1 MDRRAFLA
9 YCVTA
14 GATLGVTGINGCAR
28 VAPEISPADRAQLS
42 GLQIADAHAHPHH
55 LYGSKTYD
63 PTTPTVEMMRGIGMR
78 VSAFSAVGDL
88 TKYPDASGTPYRNT
102 LDQLRE
108 VRRLVDDKQV
118 QVLRTAADLQAIGAR
133 TGPLGA
139 LIAIEGGD
147 ALEGDI
153 KHLDSFYEA
162 GVRLITVLHAHNNEI
177 GVHQG
182 SPADGPLTPFG
193 VRVLERMN
201 ALGIVVDVAHA
212 KTATL
217 KGIVEVSAAPVVD
230 SHTSLLPLPSG
241 ATPARPTRLRTW
253 AEMELIA
260 KTGGLICTWPMA
272 YVAGPYHRTTVTQW
286 AEEIRRMK
294 TRLGIE
300 HCGLGTDGGG
310 NLPRTVDG
318 WDSIASLPNL
328 IRAMRDIGLSQEDIF
343 AYTGRNFLRILV
355 RCTG

>member
-14 GATLGVTGINGCAR
+14 SATLGVTGISGCAR
-28 VAPEISPADRAQLS
+28 VAPELAPEDRAQLS

-55 LYGSKTYD
+55 LYGSATDD
-63 PTTPTVEMMRGIGMR
+63 PTTPTVEMMTRIGVR
-78 VSAFSAVGDL
+78 VSAFAAVGDL
-88 TKYPDASGTPYRNT
+88 TKYRDSSGIPYHHT
-102 LDQLRE
+102 LNQLRE
-108 VRRLVDDKQV
+108 VRRLADHKQV
-118 QVLRTAADLQAIGAR
+118 PVIRRAADLQAIGPR

-139 LIAIEGGD
+139 LMAIEGGD
-147 ALEGDI
+147 ALEGDL
-153 KHLDSFYEA
+153 KHLDSFYEY

-193 VRVLERMN
+193 VRVVERMN

-212 KTATL
+212 KMATL

-241 ATPARPTRLRTW
+241 ATPARPMRFRTW
-253 AEMELIA
+253 PEMELIA

-272 YVAGPYHRTTVTQW
+272 YVAGRYHRTTVTQW

-318 WDSIASLPNL
+318 WDSITSLPNL
-328 IRAMRDIGLSQEDIF
+328 IRAMREVGLSQEDIF
-343 AYTGRNFLRILV
+343 AYTGGNFLRILA
-355 RCTG
+355 RCMG

>member
-14 GATLGVTGINGCAR
+14 GAALGVTGISGCTR

-42 GLQIADAHAHPHH
+42 GLQIADAHAHPYH

-88 TKYPDASGTPYRNT
+88 TKYPDASGTPYRDT
-102 LDQLRE
+102 QDQLRQ
-108 VRRLVDDKQV
+108 VRRLADDKQV
-118 QVLRTAADLQAIGAR
+118 PVMRKAADLQAIGAR
-133 TGPLGA
+133 PGSLGA
-139 LIAIEGGD
+139 LMAIEGGD

-153 KHLDSFYEA
+153 KHVDRFYEA

-201 ALGIVVDVAHA
+201 TLGIVVDVAHA

-230 SHTSLLPLPSG
+230 SHTGLLPTR
-241 ATPARPTRLRTW
+241 ATPPRPTRLRTW

-272 YVAGPYHRTTVTQW
+272 YVANQYHRTTVTQW

-294 TRLGIE
+294 TQLGIE

-310 NLPRTVDG
+310 NLPRTVEG

-328 IRAMRDIGLSQEDIF
+328 IRAMREVGLSQEDIV
-343 AYTGRNFLRILV
+343 AYTGGNFLRILA